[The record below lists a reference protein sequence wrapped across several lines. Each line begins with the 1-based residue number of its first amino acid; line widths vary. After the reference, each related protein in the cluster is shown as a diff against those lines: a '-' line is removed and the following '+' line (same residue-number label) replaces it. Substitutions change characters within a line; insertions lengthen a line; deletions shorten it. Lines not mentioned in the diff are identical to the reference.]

1 MSSHRLLS
9 PLDTTRY
16 QLPAPTK
23 PENEEEWDAALK
35 NARAQLEHVL
45 RPAPAYNLTPEDLV
59 TWRRLMRITRTYDP
73 RLLRS

>member
-35 NARAQLEHVL
+35 NARAQLEHQRL
-45 RPAPAYNLTPEDLV
+45 RYAHEG
-59 TWRRLMRITRTYDP
+59 TRC
-73 RLLRS
+73 LCVH